1 MLLYTF
7 LGYNIFERHDIIVN
21 SIGAFP
27 EEIQAYEKI
36 QMMIGLGYSII
47 VFLTIIQVV
56 SYYLYNGKCHPFAMI
71 VMPEQNSESQKE
83 IALKSVKKRIF
94 E

>member
-21 SIGAFP
+21 SIGAFL

-56 SYYLYNGKCHPFAMI
+56 SYYLYNAKCHPLQLM
-71 VMPEQNSESQKE
+71 QHSNLGNSVAFDHRMSKVEKYP
-83 IALKSVKKRIF
+83 
-94 E
+94 